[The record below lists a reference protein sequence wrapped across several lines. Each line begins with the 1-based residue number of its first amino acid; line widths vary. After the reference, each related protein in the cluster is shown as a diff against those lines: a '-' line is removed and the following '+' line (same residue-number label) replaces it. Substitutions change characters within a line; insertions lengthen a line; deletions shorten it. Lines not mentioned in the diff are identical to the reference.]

1 LLLKERDVQVGLKV
15 VLQKKGCKHV
25 SIKHWWAGKKIII
38 RRYRQC
44 GVKKF
49 SKKYERT
56 QCCRFT
62 RICVGK
68 KCKNLKRGCFWTG
81 KKVLT
86 GFNTILRWKVM
97 CRDIP
102 FGRNKDIRLN
112 CCKVQQRCTQDG
124 PVYKCHN
131 IKRSKCWWRGAI
143 RGDVWIQNQNG
154 DWTEVNAQGTFN
166 YLTDKETGI
175 VINTQFSRLGSGSVT
190 SAISISA
197 RGKTIVAN
205 RRGKITI
212 NGKRVHRKP
221 GHSLLIKFIHNRVTI
236 KSVKGHPRLTKIR
249 GLSEEKLGY
258 IYDRKTKSYQLTLYA
273 YNSSTGLF
281 TDPEHPVRY
290 QIAKKSS
297 KFKRYVPFKLIVSKH
312 GTVEERRKGMKCCHL
327 LPTESKLNKCIND
340 YVRTKRC
347 FVDQYTNQNPTKK
360 NILNKK

>member
-1 LLLKERDVQVGLKV
+1 VQF
-15 VLQKKGCKHV
+15 Q
-25 SIKHWWAGKKIII
+25 
-38 RRYRQC
+38 
-44 GVKKF
+44 F
-49 SKKYERT
+49 
-56 QCCRFT
+56 
-62 RICVGK
+62 
-68 KCKNLKRGCFWTG
+68 
-81 KKVLT
+81 
-86 GFNTILRWKVM
+86 
-97 CRDIP
+97 
-102 FGRNKDIRLN
+102 
-112 CCKVQQRCTQDG
+112 QQ
-124 PVYKCHN
+124 
-131 IKRSKCWWRGAI
+131 
-143 RGDVWIQNQNG
+143 
-154 DWTEVNAQGTFN
+154 E
-166 YLTDKETGI
+166 E
-175 VINTQFSRLGSGSVT
+175 
-190 SAISISA
+190 
-197 RGKTIVAN
+197 KTIVAN

-360 NILNKK
+360 IF